1 MLMTRQRHR
10 VEDLN
15 VITNPYN
22 IYPLINIYN
31 IMGEKLLPNFGAKI
45 SALIYYFTYACD
57 VNVLHFPLLRWRLSF
72 KML

>member
-45 SALIYYFTYACD
+45 SALIYYFTHMHVMSTFCNSHCQD
-57 VNVLHFPLLRWRLSF
+57 GV
-72 KML
+72 